1 MARIRPDGGPDKSF
15 LAGFGADGEVHAVAI
30 QSDGNILI
38 GGAFDHYDTTNRARI
53 ARVLPSGKLDVS
65 FDPGAGV
72 GGTVYD
78 IQVLSSGQILAAGVF
93 TNYAGVAKNGLVRLN
108 ADGSLDATF
117 TAPFEATAVVK
128 EISVRPDGKIVA
140 AGEFSLTGNNGRR
153 NIARFNADGSL
164 DATFSSNTLT
174 SGANAAVNALSFCAD
189 GSLLIGGEFTTFD
202 GRLRTRMAKLTAD
215 GFLDVSSLLVT
226 IPQVVTNTLLTTN
239 NFNVTSMTNI
249 NLAANPPTTNVV
261 FGFTSNAVFVPIS
274 TNIAP
279 ATNVVTIV
287 DTNVVVSTNAQP
299 VQQVQSLYQFGV
311 NGGPNDVVNEIVFG
325 LEEVPYAGGAFTQ
338 VDSTNRNGVVKFRS
352 CDPLKANQRII
363 LAGRVYDLTS
373 NLGNSW
379 RVGHHANR
387 NHNVSR

>member
-1 MARIRPDGGPDKSF
+1 
-15 LAGFGADGEVHAVAI
+15 
-30 QSDGNILI
+30 
-38 GGAFDHYDTTNRARI
+38 
-53 ARVLPSGKLDVS
+53 
-65 FDPGAGV
+65 
-72 GGTVYD
+72 
-78 IQVLSSGQILAAGVF
+78 
-93 TNYAGVAKNGLVRLN
+93 
-108 ADGSLDATF
+108 
-117 TAPFEATAVVK
+117 
-128 EISVRPDGKIVA
+128 
-140 AGEFSLTGNNGRR
+140 
-153 NIARFNADGSL
+153 
-164 DATFSSNTLT
+164 
-174 SGANAAVNALSFCAD
+174 
-189 GSLLIGGEFTTFD
+189 
-202 GRLRTRMAKLTAD
+202 MAKLTAD

-373 NLGNSW
+373 NLGIPGALVTTPTEITTSAADGTFSLFNLQPGVNLSTVTKDIS
-379 RVGHHANR
+379 RIHCYSRNR
-387 NHNVSR
+387 HYGYHQLGPPLSPIITTNTLRFTLDWFPGPTNMSLGLDTPFTNFPFQVNESASTGVSLPSFCENGCGPS

>member
-1 MARIRPDGGPDKSF
+1 MVERSLLRQICRVKLFLNSIQGLLHIPPNKVVVNKMHVLPNSRILIGGSFATYRGVSTPNFARLNADATLDTNFFYGFGASSRVNDFELQSDGKIVLGGAFDAYNGIFSPGLARIRPDGGPDKSF

-202 GRLRTRMAKLTAD
+202 VACERAW
-215 GFLDVSSLLVT
+215 
-226 IPQVVTNTLLTTN
+226 
-239 NFNVTSMTNI
+239 
-249 NLAANPPTTNVV
+249 
-261 FGFTSNAVFVPIS
+261 
-274 TNIAP
+274 
-279 ATNVVTIV
+279 
-287 DTNVVVSTNAQP
+287 
-299 VQQVQSLYQFGV
+299 
-311 NGGPNDVVNEIVFG
+311 PN
-325 LEEVPYAGGAFTQ
+325 
-338 VDSTNRNGVVKFRS
+338 
-352 CDPLKANQRII
+352 
-363 LAGRVYDLTS
+363 
-373 NLGNSW
+373 
-379 RVGHHANR
+379 
-387 NHNVSR
+387 